1 MPTKRLP
8 ATRLRAELFRTLDEV
23 IATGEA
29 VEVRRSAGTVRLVPS
44 TGDSRLTRLR
54 PQADRVVGDAAD
66 LAGLTWPEVWRPT
79 L

>member
-1 MPTKRLP
+1 MTTKSLP

-29 VEVRRSAGTVRLVPS
+29 VEVRRPGGTVRLVPA
-44 TGDSRLTRLR
+44 TGDNRLTRLR
-54 PQADRVVGDAAD
+54 PHPDCVVGDAAD
-66 LAGLTWPEVWRPT
+66 LAELTWPDVWQPT

>member
-44 TGDSRLTRLR
+44 TGVR
-54 PQADRVVGDAAD
+54 DAAD
-66 LAGLTWPEVWRPT
+66 LAGLTWPEVWPPT